1 MKKSKSFWETLAGV
15 AEVVKEAGSGVV
27 QFVMGWVVRII
38 VTLFAIGFNIYMAY
52 FLIRVAAKY
61 VIKVFTVKFR
71 R

>member
-52 FLIRVAAKY
+52 FLIRFAAKY
-61 VIKVFTVKFR
+61 VIKLFTVKFR